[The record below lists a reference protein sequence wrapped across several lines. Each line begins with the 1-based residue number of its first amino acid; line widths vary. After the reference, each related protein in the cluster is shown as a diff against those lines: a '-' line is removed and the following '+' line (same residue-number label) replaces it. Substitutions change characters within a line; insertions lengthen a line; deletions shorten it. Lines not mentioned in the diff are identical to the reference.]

1 MSPFKSHVLWTLI
14 TKSATPSQEEE
25 LGGAPVVPTGH
36 IAIPQGSPWVLL
48 VTLTH
53 VGQLPWPE
61 EGRPLQEISPLPGS
75 DLTVKIH
82 RPHLTLALWLCQ
94 SSISGQHF
102 ESPAAGPFKANF
114 PRPGVLKSLIIHPAD
129 KGGDLV
135 NDDPD
140 S

>member
-1 MSPFKSHVLWTLI
+1 M
-14 TKSATPSQEEE
+14 
-25 LGGAPVVPTGH
+25 
-36 IAIPQGSPWVLL
+36 LL
-48 VTLTH
+48 VTLTN
-53 VGQLPWPE
+53 VGQLPCPE

-82 RPHLTLALWLCQ
+82 RPDLMLALALWLRQ
-94 SSISGQHF
+94 SSSSGQRF

-114 PRPGVLKSLIIHPAD
+114 PGPGVLKSLIIHPAD